1 MLIEQ
6 TLTTL
11 HALKLLGMATALDEQ
26 RGQPDLAALS
36 FDERLALLLE
46 REQSVRHDR
55 RLTRLLQLARLRYTS
70 ACIEDVNFR
79 TKRGLDRH
87 RFLQLA
93 GGEWIRQHQ
102 TLLVVGPTGLGTY
115 YITSVCAG
123 GFEG

>member
-70 ACIEDVNFR
+70 ACIED
-79 TKRGLDRH
+79 D
-87 RFLQLA
+87 
-93 GGEWIRQHQ
+93 GEWS
-102 TLLVVGPTGLGTY
+102 
-115 YITSVCAG
+115 SV
-123 GFEG
+123 